1 MCFHNSLSVKAQQLE
16 QRYHAEINDAEFE
29 PIFHGNGFSFPK
41 WPVITNHNSHIFQ
54 FFNWGL
60 IPFWTKTKEDGFKFR
75 VNTLNARSET
85 IFEKPSFRGSIST
98 KRCLIPSTGFYEWR
112 DFKGAKYPYYIGLKD
127 EPVFSMAGIY
137 DTFLDKQTGE
147 VINSFSIVTCDANP
161 LMAKIHN
168 SKMRM
173 PVILTRETEGAWIK
187 EKMNETEIK
196 DLMKPLSQD
205 LMEAHTISKLITSRS
220 ENSNTPEVQKEFNY
234 VELVD

>member
-1 MCFHNSLSVKAQQLE
+1 
-16 QRYHAEINDAEFE
+16 
-29 PIFHGNGFSFPK
+29 
-41 WPVITNHNSHIFQ
+41 
-54 FFNWGL
+54 
-60 IPFWTKTKEDGFKFR
+60 
-75 VNTLNARSET
+75 
-85 IFEKPSFRGSIST
+85 
-98 KRCLIPSTGFYEWR
+98 
-112 DFKGAKYPYYIGLKD
+112 
-127 EPVFSMAGIY
+127 MAGIY